1 MPTEAENALLS
12 RLRRDGM
19 TDSFALLDE
28 HGWAMARAVLRVLA
42 ERSKYPMNGNRRA
55 G

>member
-1 MPTEAENALLS
+1 MPTEAENALLL

-19 TDSFALLDE
+19 TEFFGQLDE

-42 ERSKYPMNGNRRA
+42 ERPKYPMNGNRRA